1 MVYES
6 YPWKQELLRQKK
18 SIIKYNT
25 HEEYLKPNDLAYTMV
40 EKGIFY
46 SAFIIRKL
54 IDCNGK
60 MSDAADNYTFKVQA
74 IKPLKE
80 INSIR
85 RWPDSDTHEW
95 EKEVT
100 LTVLGRDICN
110 WLIHSYVFF
119 AVENDKPFSCFCVSS
134 DYDRNKYLY
143 MISMEDWLKYMD
155 FIATDYVV
163 EIDSH
168 YDECKKDYVY
178 TKKTRG

>member
-18 SIIKYNT
+18 SIKKYNT
-25 HEEYLKPNDLAYTMV
+25 YEEWLKSDDRTYTMV
-40 EKGIFY
+40 ERGVFY

-54 IDCNGK
+54 IDCKGK
-60 MSDAADNYTFKVQA
+60 MSDDADNYTLKVRA

-80 INSIR
+80 INSIT
-85 RWPDSDTHEW
+85 RWPDCDTHEW

-100 LTVLGRDICN
+100 LTVFGRDICN
-110 WLIHSYVFF
+110 WLIHSFVFF
-119 AVENDKPFSCFCVSS
+119 TVENDTPFSYFCVSS

-143 MISMEDWLKYMD
+143 MISMKDWLKYMD
-155 FIATDYVV
+155 FIATDCVI
-163 EIDSH
+163 EMDTH
-168 YDECKKDYVY
+168 YDVCKEDYVY

>member
-40 EKGIFY
+40 ERGIFY

-60 MSDAADNYTFKVQA
+60 MSDAADNYTFRVQA

-80 INSIR
+80 INSIG

-95 EKEVT
+95 EKEVI
-100 LTVLGRDICN
+100 LTV
-110 WLIHSYVFF
+110 
-119 AVENDKPFSCFCVSS
+119 
-134 DYDRNKYLY
+134 
-143 MISMEDWLKYMD
+143 ED
-155 FIATDYVV
+155 
-163 EIDSH
+163 EIDDNMFLSPNALPF
-168 YDECKKDYVY
+168 EMEGVLSEN
-178 TKKTRG
+178 